1 VSRPAAIGT
10 GADAAGALAAAGP
23 GALSLGRIVSW
34 GVLGS
39 FVYAACQWA
48 MLVVLAKLGS
58 VEMTGQFALGLAVGA
73 PVFLLTNLSLRS
85 VLVTDVE
92 GTHALGDYVA
102 LRLVTAGLGLAAV
115 AALVALS
122 GYRRETALVCLLV
135 AVTKSV
141 EAIGD
146 VLQGHMQ
153 RHERM
158 DVLAGSIALRGLG
171 ALGALAAGLWVTGSL
186 PWALGLV
193 AAAWGLVLVAYDVPR
208 SRRLGL
214 GDVWPRW
221 RSGDVARLAW
231 LSLPLGVTATL
242 ISLSVTIPRYFVEHH
257 RGEAELGVFVAMTSL
272 LVIGGL
278 AVNAASQSV
287 SPRLA
292 GHYAAGDRE
301 GARRLLASL
310 VGLGLVVGGLGFV
323 VAWGW
328 GPEVLTL
335 LYHADFARHPD
346 ALVWIMAAAVAA
358 YAASAVGHALTAA
371 RLLRVQ
377 IPLFAAVGAVALVS
391 SALLVPRAGLL
402 GAGQATLVTA
412 VAQLVLSSLV
422 LRAARRPR
430 SARARGAGA

>member
-1 VSRPAAIGT
+1 VSRPAAVGS
-10 GADAAGALAAAGP
+10 GADAAGALAVASPA
-23 GALSLGRIVSW
+23 ALSLGRIVSW

-73 PVFLLTNLSLRS
+73 PVFLLTDLSLRS
-85 VLVTDVE
+85 VLVTDVA
-92 GTHALGDYVA
+92 GTHPLGDYVA
-102 LRLVTAGLGLAAV
+102 LRLVTVGLGLAAV
-115 AALVALS
+115 AALVAVS

-135 AVTKSV
+135 AVTKAV

-158 DVLAGSIALRGLG
+158 DVLAGSIVLRGLG
-171 ALGALAAGLWVTGSL
+171 ALAALAVGLWLTGSL
-186 PWALGLV
+186 PWALVLV
-193 AAAWGLVLVAYDVPR
+193 AGAWGLVLVAYDVPR
-208 SRRLGL
+208 SRRVGR
-214 GDVWPRW
+214 GDIGPRW
-221 RSGDVARLAW
+221 RARDVARLAW
-231 LSLPLGVTATL
+231 LSLPLGVTAML
-242 ISLSVTIPRYFVEHH
+242 ISLSVTIPRYFVERH

-272 LVIGGL
+272 LVIGGT
-278 AVNAASQSV
+278 AVNAVSQSV

-292 GHYAAGDRE
+292 GRYAAGDRA
-301 GARRLLASL
+301 GAWRLLASL
-310 VGLGLVVGGLGFV
+310 LGLGFVVGGLGFAV
-323 VAWGW
+323 TWGW
-328 GPEVLTL
+328 GREVLTL
-335 LYHADFARHPD
+335 LYHADFARHLD
-346 ALVWIMAAAVAA
+346 ALAWIMAAAVAA
-358 YAASAVGHALTAA
+358 YAASALGHALTAA

-377 IPLFAAVGAVALVS
+377 MPLFAAVGAVALVS

-412 VAQLVLSSLV
+412 VAQLVLSSVV

-430 SARARGAGA
+430 SVRARRSGA